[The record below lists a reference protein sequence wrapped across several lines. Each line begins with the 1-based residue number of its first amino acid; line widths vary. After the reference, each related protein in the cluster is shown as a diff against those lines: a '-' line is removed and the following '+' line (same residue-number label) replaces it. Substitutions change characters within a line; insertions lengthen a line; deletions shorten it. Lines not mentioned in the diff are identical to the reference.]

1 VPTFFAKGPGGV
13 PEIIFVAGFC
23 RGNFTSSKP
32 KAMKPNH
39 PLAVIT
45 GASSGIGKVFAEEYA
60 ARGYDLLIAGRD
72 KTRLENVASSIRV
85 ATGVRVETITGDLG
99 TAGHREELSQ
109 RIRLSGRADVLVNNA
124 GFGLDKPFH
133 RMGSAE
139 ILSMIGTHN
148 LAMVE
153 LTSAALPGMK
163 ARGRGTIINVSSL
176 ASFLPGLCR
185 TTYLATKAF
194 MHQFSLGMSLELAHY
209 GIRVQSL
216 CPGFVK
222 TNFQKAMMAGSLE
235 KKYEHMN
242 FMEPEEVVS
251 SSLKSLEN
259 GKVLCIP
266 GRNYY
271 FYYLLSRILP
281 LSLFRKISRFRNE
294 EQMRTEPVSIPMTI
308 ALPAA

>member
-1 VPTFFAKGPGGV
+1 
-13 PEIIFVAGFC
+13 
-23 RGNFTSSKP
+23 
-32 KAMKPNH
+32 
-39 PLAVIT
+39 
-45 GASSGIGKVFAEEYA
+45 
-60 ARGYDLLIAGRD
+60 
-72 KTRLENVASSIRV
+72 
-85 ATGVRVETITGDLG
+85 
-99 TAGHREELSQ
+99 
-109 RIRLSGRADVLVNNA
+109 
-124 GFGLDKPFH
+124 
-133 RMGSAE
+133 
-139 ILSMIGTHN
+139 MIGTHN

-176 ASFLPGLCR
+176 ASFLPGLFR

-259 GKVLCIP
+259 VKVLCIP